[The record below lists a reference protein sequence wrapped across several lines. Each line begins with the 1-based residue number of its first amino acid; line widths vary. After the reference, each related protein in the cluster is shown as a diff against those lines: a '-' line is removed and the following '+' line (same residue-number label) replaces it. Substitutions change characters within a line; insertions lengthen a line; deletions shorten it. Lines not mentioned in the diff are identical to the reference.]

1 MGMDYER
8 DLLILMMMV
17 ARLTRVEADR
27 RARQHGMTRAQWG
40 ILKQVF
46 FNPGLTQKELADL
59 LEVEPITAARLV
71 DRLEKA
77 ELVERRADAQD
88 RRIWRLHL
96 RPAAAPYIEEI
107 DRQRQEISAFIT
119 AGLSD
124 ADREVVMAALQLM
137 KANLLRG
144 PDAAP
149 LACEEDSRRIAD
161 VSIQHGD
168 AGATGAT
175 PGG

>member
-1 MGMDYER
+1 MGMDIEQ
-8 DLLILMMMV
+8 DLLILMMVV

-40 ILKQVF
+40 ILKHVWYR
-46 FNPGLTQKELADL
+46 PGLIQKELADL

-77 ELVERRADAQD
+77 GLVERRADAQD

-96 RPAAAPYIEEI
+96 RPAATPYLEEI
-107 DRQRQEISAFIT
+107 DHQREEITAFIT
-119 AGLSD
+119 AGLPE
-124 ADREVVMAALQLM
+124 ADRQVVMEALRLM

-144 PDAAP
+144 PGEVKLP
-149 LACEEDSRRIAD
+149 ACYENNKEETA
-161 VSIQHGD
+161 
-168 AGATGAT
+168 
-175 PGG
+175 

>member
-1 MGMDYER
+1 MGMDDR
-8 DLLILMMMV
+8 LDLLTLTMVV

-40 ILKQVF
+40 ILIHLERQ
-46 FNPGLTQKELADL
+46 PGLSQKEMADL
-59 LEVEPITAARLV
+59 LEVEPISVARLV

-77 ELVERRADAQD
+77 GLVERRADMQD

-96 RPAAAPYIEEI
+96 RSEAAPYLNEI
-107 DRQRQEISAFIT
+107 DCQRREITEFVT

-124 ADREVVMAALQLM
+124 ADKEAVLHALSRM

-144 PDAAP
+144 PDAQP
-149 LACEEDSRRIAD
+149 PPACEEEQENA
-161 VSIQHGD
+161 
-168 AGATGAT
+168 
-175 PGG
+175 

>member
-8 DLLILMMMV
+8 DLLILMMV
-17 ARLTRVEADR
+17 VSRLTRVEADR

-71 DRLEKA
+71 DRLQKA
-77 ELVERRADAQD
+77 GLVERRADAQD

-96 RPAAAPYIEEI
+96 LPEATPYLDEI
-107 DRQRQEISAFIT
+107 DRQRQEITAFIT
-119 AGLSD
+119 AGLAD
-124 ADREVVMAALQLM
+124 AEREVVMEALKLM

-144 PDAAP
+144 
-149 LACEEDSRRIAD
+149 
-161 VSIQHGD
+161 
-168 AGATGAT
+168 AGAALPKGCHENSQENS
-175 PGG
+175 

>member
-1 MGMDYER
+1 MGMDYEH
-8 DLLILMMMV
+8 DLLIMMMVV

-40 ILKQVF
+40 ILKQVWY
-46 FNPGLTQKELADL
+46 NPGLIQKELADL

-77 ELVERRADAQD
+77 GLIERRADAQD

-96 RPAAAPYIEEI
+96 RPEATPYLEEI
-107 DRQRQEISAFIT
+107 DRQRHEITDFIT

-124 ADREVVMAALQLM
+124 ADREVVMGALKLM
-137 KANLLRG
+137 KTNLLRG
-144 PDAAP
+144 
-149 LACEEDSRRIAD
+149 
-161 VSIQHGD
+161 
-168 AGATGAT
+168 AGGALPKGCREKLQEKT
-175 PGG
+175 

>member
-1 MGMDYER
+1 MGMDYEH
-8 DLLILMMMV
+8 DLLIMMMVV

-40 ILKQVF
+40 ILKQVWY
-46 FNPGLTQKELADL
+46 NPGLIQKELADL

-77 ELVERRADAQD
+77 GLIERRADAQD

-96 RPAAAPYIEEI
+96 RPEATPYLEEI
-107 DRQRQEISAFIT
+107 DRQRHEITDFIT

-124 ADREVVMAALQLM
+124 ADREVVMGALKLM
-137 KANLLRG
+137 KTNLLRG
-144 PDAAP
+144 T
-149 LACEEDSRRIAD
+149 
-161 VSIQHGD
+161 G
-168 AGATGAT
+168 GALPKGCHEKLQEKS
-175 PGG
+175 

>member
-1 MGMDYER
+1 MDYEH
-8 DLLILMMMV
+8 DLLILMMV
-17 ARLTRVEADR
+17 VSRLTRVEADR

-71 DRLEKA
+71 DRLQKA
-77 ELVERRADAQD
+77 GLIERRADAQD

-96 RPAAAPYIEEI
+96 LPEATPYLEEI
-107 DRQRQEISAFIT
+107 DRQRQEITAFIT
-119 AGLSD
+119 AGLTD
-124 ADREVVMAALQLM
+124 ADRDVVMETLKLM

-144 PDAAP
+144 
-149 LACEEDSRRIAD
+149 
-161 VSIQHGD
+161 
-168 AGATGAT
+168 AGAAL
-175 PGG
+175 PKACHEKLQENS

>member
-46 FNPGLTQKELADL
+46 YNPGLTQKELADL

-71 DRLEKA
+71 DRLQKA
-77 ELVERRADAQD
+77 GLVERRADAQD

-96 RPAAAPYIEEI
+96 LPAATPHLEEI
-107 DRQRQEISAFIT
+107 ERQRQSLTAMIT

-124 ADREVVMAALQLM
+124 ADREVVMGALKLM

-144 PDAAP
+144 GGNALPK
-149 LACEEDSRRIAD
+149 ACHDK
-161 VSIQHGD
+161 IQENS
-168 AGATGAT
+168 
-175 PGG
+175 